1 MPSSKGVG
9 TAFGLIGMTSFSL
22 TLPATRLAVRHFHPM
37 VVGLGRPVIAACLA
51 ALLLALT
58 KSSFPPRQ
66 YWKNFALV
74 VIGVVFGVPLT
85 FAWGMYTL
93 PASHGA
99 ITLALLPLATA
110 LVATIRAGERP
121 SPRFWLATAVGS
133 MAVLA
138 YALLSGAGKIVQG
151 DWILFLSV
159 AASALGY
166 AEGARLTRVLS
177 GWQVMSWAL
186 VIGAPF
192 LIVPLVFAIR
202 AYGLHGP
209 PSAWAGFG
217 YVCVVSQWLGMF
229 AWYKGLAA
237 GGISRIGQLQ
247 LLQPFC
253 TVFFSAVLLGETVSL
268 AMIVAAA
275 VVVGSVALGRTAAIE
290 IASESAARVS
300 E

>member
-1 MPSSKGVG
+1 
-9 TAFGLIGMTSFSL
+9 MTSFSL
-22 TLPATRLAVRHFHPM
+22 TLPATRIAVLHFHPM
-37 VVGLGRPVIAACLA
+37 VVGLGRPVVAACLA
-51 ALLLALT
+51 ALLLT
-58 KSSFPPRQ
+58 FTRSTFPARQ

-74 VIGVVFGVPLT
+74 VLGVVFGVPLT
-85 FAWGMYTL
+85 FAWGMFTL

-121 SPRFWLATAVGS
+121 SSRFWLATMIGS
-133 MAVLA
+133 IAVLI
-138 YALLSGAGKIVQG
+138 YAWLNGAGRIVQG

-166 AEGARLTRVLS
+166 AEGARLARVLS
-177 GWQVMSWAL
+177 EWQVMSWAL
-186 VIGAPF
+186 VMGAPF

-209 PSAWAGFG
+209 ASAWTGFA

-237 GGISRIGQLQ
+237 GGISRVGQLQ

-253 TVFFSAVLLGETVSL
+253 TVFFSAVLLGETVTL

-275 VVVGSVALGRTAAIE
+275 VVVGSVALGRTAAIG
-290 IASESAARVS
+290 IASESAANVS